1 MVWANWIPAIPAIPA
16 HWHHLVIS
24 TALLAGAII
33 AGLIAHRLGFAIFR
47 RLDRHP
53 SKLSQLL
60 MRDCRAPLRLA
71 LPVYAVDLVTPLLH
85 FPPEVSDL
93 LQHLLGLLEIGAIT
107 WLFITA
113 ALALSESLIA
123 HFQITETDE
132 FRARRIVTQ
141 IRIFRRI
148 LMTLIAILAM
158 AIGLMSFHW
167 GKELGASI
175 LASAGIAGLAVGLAA
190 RPTVENLVAGVQL
203 AITQPIRLEDVVIV
217 ENEWGWIEEITTTY
231 VVVRIWDLRRLILP
245 LTYFSQ
251 HSFQNWTRHSA
262 ELMGT
267 VHLYLDYTAP
277 VQAIREELIRLTKS
291 LPQWDGKVCALQVT
305 HATEHSLE
313 LRALV
318 SAKNSSLLWD
328 LRCTV
333 REKLLEFVQQKYPQC
348 LPKTRA
354 ELADLETDAR
364 RRDGGIP
371 ELSPAPARSS

>member
-1 MVWANWIPAIPAIPA
+1 MAWAEAMVWTDWLSEIPALPA
-16 HWHHLVIS
+16 HWHRVVIS
-24 TALLAGAII
+24 SALVAGAII
-33 AGLIAHRLGFAIFR
+33 AGLIAHRVAFAIFR

-53 SKLSQLL
+53 SKLTQLL

-71 LPVYAVDLVTPLLH
+71 LPIYAIDLVTPLLR
-85 FPPEVSDL
+85 FPSELADF
-93 LQHLLGLLEIGAIT
+93 LQHLLGLLEIAAIT
-107 WLFITA
+107 WLFIAA

-123 HFQITETDE
+123 HYQITETDE

-148 LMTLIAILAM
+148 LLTIIAVLAV
-158 AIGLMSFHW
+158 AIGLMSFRW
-167 GKELGASI
+167 GKELGGSI

-251 HSFQNWTRHSA
+251 HSFQNWTRQSA

-267 VHLYLDYTAP
+267 VHLYVDYTVP
-277 VQAIREELIRLTKS
+277 VQAIRQELVRLTKG
-291 LPQWDGKVCALQVT
+291 LPQWDGKVCVLQVT

-328 LRCTV
+328 LRCAV
-333 REKLLEFVQQKYPQC
+333 REQLLEFVQRNYPQC

-354 ELADLETDAR
+354 ELASTVQAR
-364 RRDGGIP
+364 DS
-371 ELSPAPARSS
+371 LAVNAPSQHR